1 MDTMPAVR
9 TAMAED
15 PHKVADIL
23 DRLEECARSEER
35 VSIGDVVGTF
45 GSRSYGPFLLV
56 PALTEISPLGGIPG
70 LPTAIAAVIILFAAQ
85 IAFGRAHIWLPGF
98 IAKRSLSS
106 DRLKK
111 AVRKLRPIGRW
122 TDRWFHGRLP
132 TLTSG
137 PFVRFAAAACILL
150 ALTVPPLELL
160 PFATTAPMAAIAAF
174 GLAMLVRDGALMIVA
189 LLLAAG
195 SVGLGGYLLATKVLG

>member
-1 MDTMPAVR
+1 MPAVR
-9 TAMAED
+9 MGMAED

-23 DRLEECARSEER
+23 DRLADCAEREER
-35 VSIGDVVGTF
+35 VSIGDIVGTF
-45 GSRSYGPFLLV
+45 GNRSYGPFLLV
-56 PALTEISPLGGIPG
+56 PALIEVSPLGGIPG

-106 DRLKK
+106 DKLEK
-111 AVRKLRPIGRW
+111 AVRKLRPVARW

-132 TLTSG
+132 ALTSG
-137 PFVRFAAAACILL
+137 PFVRFAAVACILL

-189 LLLAAG
+189 LALATG
-195 SVGLGGYLLATKVLG
+195 SVGFGIYLLMTKVLG